1 MPPFSSS
8 SSSSPPTTPQPSSA
22 SHQKA
27 AGQPRKVLLPSIPT
41 RKTSHPDA
49 RAAAGQG
56 SNRTTPLTLSQLIA
70 QAARARAVK
79 QAESEP
85 QTDSASL
92 SAEMIREALQSNA
105 QQPAPQPQAKSHKS
119 QQPHQRQDSVM
130 SVLSSSSLAEY
141 AQLIDSDALE
151 VLRASAQLDATD
163 VQSALE
169 ELADKETIL
178 SDGDEAI
185 EAIQDDA
192 QRPTSMDNTATRSML
207 PQEPASVRPA
217 SSNSAVPGASQISSP
232 MALFAPK
239 ARHGKFGLDRKAKPA
254 ALSLSPIGPSS
265 IRNHNNAVS
274 RARTPPPT
282 NPPTEPL
289 PPLPATANPLSHPFT
304 GFGRRGSATDEDI
317 GAGAI
322 ASSTRAASAAAM
334 VRPAGGSRA
343 SVARRSPETERWR
356 QNTKPRPEMIDDGL
370 DSEEVL
376 KDEPSTKAAASF
388 STVPFDVSDEAGF
401 SPPSRSASRPVSR
414 AVAVVAASHLETM
427 AGAERAQ
434 AMLRDMQGPTSRAG
448 TSHRYST
455 GSTTSR
461 STRVSTDDDDI
472 DGLTDAE
479 ESEVGIV
486 QRGTL
491 VTSLLDGRRMSQD
504 PNKVTLNTRA
514 ERVPLTSIIKAK
526 ERGLGGS
533 GGSSSQDATSSLPQ
547 QRRTDSSPSSDSGHL
562 ETEAPAVIL
571 ERERDSGLKSRDSD
585 RQAAFSEITSAL
597 KQISAEK
604 RVLQR
609 FFGGT
614 QSALRGS
621 EGENVVRV
629 LTAMSEKLAASG
641 GEIARL
647 LELLERQRSTMDY
660 MLEIH
665 QSEMDSY
672 QDEVEELQED
682 VDAALDDYEEE
693 RAKST
698 ALMRDLASTRAQ
710 LAEKTG
716 SHREAVN
723 ALEASRSNLSADRAN
738 RNDVTEREIRLANEL
753 EEARK
758 AAAALLSQH
767 SISME
772 RLRTEHAAASDAAN
786 ADHERELW
794 DLKEQQEDAMAE
806 VESKIGHKA
815 DELVQRHDEAM
826 WTLRAEHAKTV
837 EELTAQI
844 AGAGKTVAEQGVSAA
859 ASQSKQK
866 LSAAQADED
875 FEAEAVESLREPG
888 EPDSPLKKVV
898 HGSPENTL
906 DQSYELLSGN
916 QSLPAPD
923 ATSSPA
929 EQIARLQAQLTEQ
942 RARESQIRSAY
953 KLLRDEHRR
962 LQQSTHKDRN
972 SIIIGSGNNG
982 GGVSSPGAAAI
993 SASAANASS
1002 SGFPL
1007 NSGTPFA
1014 PGFTLGN
1021 VATRR
1026 GSRPSPDANASSW
1039 DLDALGLNTPTASTP
1054 SRPVS
1059 ESYFVSPHSQQPG
1072 HAYTWGQ
1079 HGGRS
1084 SADQTPTARFSYNPR
1099 SGAPTPSFGGFHLTG
1114 GGGLAPGST
1123 PGAGASPS
1131 KALKRLSLPLTA
1143 GLVSTAANTTTATNS
1158 HPNSNGI
1165 NSVNGQG
1172 TRPPNAW
1179 RGSFAGVGT
1188 LAGGGG
1194 GLSGGDGGLSVHSS
1208 SAGMRRGSS
1217 GGAV

>member
-1 MPPFSSS
+1 
-8 SSSSPPTTPQPSSA
+8 
-22 SHQKA
+22 
-27 AGQPRKVLLPSIPT
+27 
-41 RKTSHPDA
+41 
-49 RAAAGQG
+49 
-56 SNRTTPLTLSQLIA
+56 
-70 QAARARAVK
+70 
-79 QAESEP
+79 
-85 QTDSASL
+85 
-92 SAEMIREALQSNA
+92 
-105 QQPAPQPQAKSHKS
+105 
-119 QQPHQRQDSVM
+119 M

-169 ELADKETIL
+169 ELADKETIQ
-178 SDGDEAI
+178 SDSDEAI
-185 EAIQDDA
+185 EAIQDDP
-192 QRPTSMDNTATRSML
+192 QRATSMDNTATRSML

-239 ARHGKFGLDRKAKPA
+239 ARHGKSGLDRKAKPA

-265 IRNHNNAVS
+265 MRNHNNAVS

-317 GAGAI
+317 GAGAT
-322 ASSTRAASAAAM
+322 ANSTRAASAAAM

-343 SVARRSPETERWR
+343 SVARRSAETERWR
-356 QNTKPRPEMIDDGL
+356 QDTKPRPEMIDDGL

-376 KDEPSTKAAASF
+376 EDEASTKAAAIF
-388 STVPFDVSDEAGF
+388 STVPFDVTDEAGF

-461 STRVSTDDDDI
+461 STRVSTDDDI

-504 PNKVTLNTRA
+504 PNKVTHNTRA

-526 ERGLGGS
+526 ERGMGGS
-533 GGSSSQDATSSLPQ
+533 GGSSSQDTTSSLPQ

-562 ETEAPAVIL
+562 ETEAPAVVM
-571 ERERDSGLKSRDSD
+571 ERERDSGLRSRDSD

-614 QSALRGS
+614 QSGLRGS

-698 ALMRDLASTRAQ
+698 ALMRYLASTRAQ
-710 LAEKTG
+710 LVEKTG

-723 ALEASRSNLSADRAN
+723 ALEASRSDLSADRAN
-738 RNDVTEREIRLANEL
+738 RNDVTERETRLANEL

-758 AAAALLSQH
+758 AAAAMLSQH

-794 DLKEQQEDAMAE
+794 NLKEQQEDAMAE

-826 WTLRAEHAKTV
+826 RELRAEHAKTV
-837 EELTAQI
+837 EDLTAQI
-844 AGAGKTVAEQGVSAA
+844 SAGGAKPVGEQSISTAASAA
-859 ASQSKQK
+859 SESKQEF
-866 LSAAQADED
+866 SAAQADGD

-906 DQSYELLSGN
+906 DQSYELMSGN

-923 ATSSPA
+923 AASSPA

-982 GGVSSPGAAAI
+982 GGVSPSPAAAI

-1021 VATRR
+1021 PATRR

-1039 DLDALGLNTPTASTP
+1039 DFDALGLNTPTASTP

-1114 GGGLAPGST
+1114 GGGGGGGGGLAPGST
-1123 PGAGASPS
+1123 PGAAGASPS

-1143 GLVSTAANTTTATNS
+1143 GLVSTAANTTAATSS
-1158 HPNSNGI
+1158 HLNSNGI

-1172 TRPPNAW
+1172 SRPPNAW

-1194 GLSGGDGGLSVHSS
+1194 GGGGLSGGGLSVHSS

-1217 GGAV
+1217 GGGV